1 MIFLLV
7 LWQVL
12 TRAFDVPKFLLP
24 APTDVAA
31 LMVEEW
37 PLIQMHSLATIGSIV
52 SGYVAAVLFALTISA
67 LMIRFPLVER
77 LIMPIFVGLQ
87 SVPKI
92 AIAPL
97 ILVWVGAG
105 IGSKILVVA
114 SIAFFPMVINTMA
127 GFKEVDRGL
136 ADVFRSVDANERQM
150 FFRLR
155 LPYAMPYIF
164 AGLRIATT
172 LSVLGAIVAEWLAA
186 SNGLGYLVLS
196 GSFNFNTARSFAAII
211 ALAVIGTAFFGL
223 MSWVERMISW
233 KREGSDRRRNCAGV
247 TRESLME
254 VLTMTKATVLG
265 ALALALLGASAAHA
279 QDKVMMRINFTPWGM
294 HAQYFGGVAQGIYKA
309 EGIDLE
315 IRPPSAGQQNEVFIG
330 TGREQFGV
338 ANADSFIK
346 ARASGVPVVAVM
358 ADEPDTPFSV
368 ITLKKDNYTDPKPA
382 QGQED
387 LLVPDQREGP
397 ARAAADQ
404 GRAHPQRHRIRQ
416 RGARRRGADARRR
429 PGRRGVRLSLRPGA
443 HPRHARLS
451 DQRDAA
457 EGLRR
462 VSSTAP

>member
-1 MIFLLV
+1 MTLSHADDTPQKAPAARNWRRGVERAGPILLVIFLLV

-24 APTDVAA
+24 APTDVAQ

-114 SIAFFPMVINTMA
+114 SIAFFPVVINTMA

-211 ALAVIGTAFFGL
+211 ALAVIGTAFFAL
-223 MSWVERMISW
+223 MSWIERAISW
-233 KREGSDRRRNCAGV
+233 KREGGDS
-247 TRESLME
+247 T
-254 VLTMTKATVLG
+254 
-265 ALALALLGASAAHA
+265 
-279 QDKVMMRINFTPWGM
+279 TP
-294 HAQYFGGVAQGIYKA
+294 I
-309 EGIDLE
+309 
-315 IRPPSAGQQNEVFIG
+315 
-330 TGREQFGV
+330 
-338 ANADSFIK
+338 
-346 ARASGVPVVAVM
+346 
-358 ADEPDTPFSV
+358 
-368 ITLKKDNYTDPKPA
+368 
-382 QGQED
+382 
-387 LLVPDQREGP
+387 
-397 ARAAADQ
+397 
-404 GRAHPQRHRIRQ
+404 
-416 RGARRRGADARRR
+416 
-429 PGRRGVRLSLRPGA
+429 
-443 HPRHARLS
+443 
-451 DQRDAA
+451 
-457 EGLRR
+457 
-462 VSSTAP
+462 